1 MARRRDARLEALKL
15 VFRAGPAAP
24 LARLNALRTVM
35 VSAAARGWC
44 HENSVALE
52 LLDESRLLQ
61 LETRALEALPQ
72 AQAASGAAVQALA
85 GSLRG
90 APLEVLGAVLERVL
104 DVQLSDEDEL
114 CWARG
119 RKPSGSF
126 FTPEHWTRH
135 VMSAVLSGKE
145 PGSLRILDPAS
156 GAGAFLLAAARALAE
171 QGGSL
176 PEIVARQL
184 YGIDKS
190 ELALAT
196 SEACLTL
203 LCEDAA
209 VLSGLRRH
217 LALGNALI
225 EPKDGA
231 GLDGAPV
238 DPVAS
243 FPEVFGQR
251 GGFDLVVGN
260 PPWVAFAGRA
270 AKPLPPEVR
279 AFFRQR
285 YRGFSGYPTL
295 HALFIE
301 RAAELAP
308 SGTVALLV
316 PSPIADL
323 DGYRAVRTALARTHT
338 VREPL
343 LELGQD
349 AFAGVTQPCFVLL
362 ADPGP
367 DPRGG
372 DRHYQLSERS
382 RVGAGAAAIR
392 PPEVLQRLT
401 DRPCFPDALFGE
413 MGFQSSGA
421 VSKRLFLRAAEPD
434 SLHTYP
440 LLEGRNVQEFR
451 QGPPRLFL
459 NPDPDVLKE
468 ARCRLR
474 PLSDYQRAHF
484 VVRQTAA
491 WPIAALHGGL
501 PFRNSL
507 IAGFGHDEFPPEATV
522 ALLNSALY
530 RALHL
535 AGRRDAR
542 QATFPQMKVRHLRGL
557 PKPHASPAQLDRL
570 VGATDELTSRGV
582 EAEGRRALDTLVFD
596 LFDIAAADREAV
608 MNFLAERAPKLYA
621 PPS

>member
-1 MARRRDARLEALKL
+1 MARRRDERLEALKQ
-15 VFRAGPAAP
+15 VFSTGTAVP
-24 LARLNALRTVM
+24 LDRLNALRDIM

-44 HENSVALE
+44 EENAVPCA

-61 LETRALEALPQ
+61 LESRALEVLPQ
-72 AQAASGAAVQALA
+72 AQEAGGAAVRALA
-85 GSLRG
+85 GSLQG
-90 APLEVLGAVLERVL
+90 APLEVLGAVLERML

-114 CWARG
+114 RWARG

-135 VMSAVLSGKE
+135 VMSAVLIGKE
-145 PGSLRILDPAS
+145 SGSLRIVDPAS
-156 GAGAFLLAAARALAE
+156 GAGAFLLAAARALGE

-176 PEIVARQL
+176 PEIVTEQL

-196 SEACLTL
+196 SEASLTL

-217 LALGNALI
+217 LAVGNALI
-225 EPKDGA
+225 EPKDGP
-231 GLDGAPV
+231 GLDEAPL
-238 DPVAS
+238 DPAAS
-243 FPEVFGQR
+243 FPEVFAEGR
-251 GGFDLVVGN
+251 AFDLVVGN

-270 AKPLPPEVR
+270 AKPLPAEMR
-279 AFFRQR
+279 AFFRRR

-308 SGTVALLV
+308 GGTIALLV

-323 DGYRAVRTALARTHT
+323 DGYRAVRAALARTHT

-362 ADPGP
+362 ADPGA

-382 RVGAGAAAIR
+382 RARVGAAAIR
-392 PPEVLQRLT
+392 PPEVLLGLT
-401 DRPCFPDALFGE
+401 DRPCFPETLFGE
-413 MGFQSSGA
+413 MGFQSSGV
-421 VSKRLFLRAAEPD
+421 VSQRLFLRAAEPD
-434 SLHTYP
+434 DLHTYP

-451 QGPPRLFL
+451 QEPPRLFL

-474 PLSDYQRAHF
+474 PRSDYERARF

-491 WPIAALHGGL
+491 WPIAALHDGL

-507 IAGFGHDEFPPEATV
+507 IAGFSHDELPPEATV

-542 QATFPQMKVRHLRGL
+542 QATFPQMKVRHLRCL
-557 PKPHASPAQLDRL
+557 PRPNASPDQLHGL
-570 VGATDELTSRGV
+570 VSATHELTTRGV
-582 EAEGRRALDTLVFD
+582 EPGGRRALDALVFE
-596 LFDIAAADREAV
+596 LFEIAVADREAV
-608 MNFLAERAPKLYA
+608 MNFLGERAPKLY
-621 PPS
+621 S